1 MLQDTSRV
9 LNIMAA
15 PKCGT
20 TPLHDAAGNNHLK
33 VVELLVTAGGEFSSN
48 LFPCFGFFFCLFV
61 FLPKQKYIKTYFRG
75 QLESSLIIRR
85 SCGENDDLRPSGEGG
100 GGGSGVPEGGIRNI
114 S

>member
-48 LFPCFGFFFCLFV
+48 LFPCFGFFFLFV
-61 FLPKQKYIKTYFRG
+61 CFFTQTKIHQNLF
-75 QLESSLIIRR
+75 
-85 SCGENDDLRPSGEGG
+85 SGP
-100 GGGSGVPEGGIRNI
+100 VGIQPDY
-114 S
+114 